1 MKEVASQ
8 NFGKRGVYAIDDA
21 HAHAHAD
28 KQEIGIP
35 ASYRTQTST

>member
-1 MKEVASQ
+1 MKEVTSQ
-8 NFGKRGVYAIDDA
+8 NFAKRRVYAIDDA

-28 KQEIGIP
+28 KKEIGTP